1 MLVRPLATSLA
12 ILLGLSIS
20 GCSAAPEEEQE
31 PEVVGTAADEIRDGY
46 TDETD
51 TSVVGIVVFFGQ
63 EQGICSGSLIAPN
76 VVLTARHCV
85 SNIVNG
91 DNGVIC
97 SSTSFTPPQAPEDF
111 FVTTKT
117 TMPMDPSGYHTVRE
131 VVLLPVDEK
140 LCGQDQA
147 ILILSD
153 LIDPAEAMP
162 LVPRVDVPI
171 VAGEQYYAVGYGAT
185 NDAGSGAG
193 LRRRRDA
200 LFIDC
205 VGEECPSVYVKP
217 SEFIGD
223 KGICQGDS
231 GGPSL
236 DLQNRVIGVTSRG
249 SFGCEDPIYGYVFSW
264 GQWMKDTVKHGAELG
279 GYPAPAWTDGFPTD
293 PAYTA
298 PVGGSCAGGETCP
311 SGLCLNGYC
320 TRPCNEIA
328 TCPDSYTCK
337 GDAPVCFKDKKKS
350 NNDDSSGGVSCS
362 MGPSSPDPT
371 KPIPWFVG
379 AALGALALL
388 RRRRR

>member
-1 MLVRPLATSLA
+1 M
-12 ILLGLSIS
+12 ILGLSLP
-20 GCSAAPEEEQE
+20 GCVATPEDFEPEEL
-31 PEVVGTAADEIRDGY
+31 GTAVDEIRDGY

-51 TSVVGIVVFFGQ
+51 TAVVGIVAFFGN

-85 SNIVNG
+85 SSIKDDVNG
-91 DNGVIC
+91 GVAC
-97 SSTSFTPPQAPEDF
+97 GLTGFTPPQGPEDF

-117 TMPMDPSGYHTVRE
+117 EMPFTEEGYRSVRE
-131 VVLLPVDEK
+131 VVLLPVDDK

-147 ILILSD
+147 ILILND
-153 LIDPAEAMP
+153 LIPPEEALP
-162 LVPRVDVPI
+162 LVPRVDEPI
-171 VAGEQYYAVGYGAT
+171 LAGEEYYAVGYGAT

-193 LRRRRDA
+193 LRRRRDT

-205 VGEECPSVYVKP
+205 VAEECPAFSVKP
-217 SEFIGD
+217 TEWVGD

-249 SFGCEDPIYGYVFSW
+249 AFGCEDPIYGYVLSW
-264 GQWMKDTVKHGAELG
+264 GQWIKDTVLHAAELG
-279 GYPAPAWTDGFPTD
+279 GYPAPAWATGYPTD
-293 PAYTA
+293 PIYSA
-298 PVGGSCAGGETCP
+298 PVGDTCEAGDTCASGICLKGYCSRPCSDAAACP
-311 SGLCLNGYC
+311 SGY
-320 TRPCNEIA
+320 
-328 TCPDSYTCK
+328 SCK
-337 GDAPVCFKDKKKS
+337 GEEPLCYKNQKKS
-350 NNDDSSGGVSCS
+350 ADDDTGGISCS
-362 MGPSSPDPT
+362 LVQPNQDPT